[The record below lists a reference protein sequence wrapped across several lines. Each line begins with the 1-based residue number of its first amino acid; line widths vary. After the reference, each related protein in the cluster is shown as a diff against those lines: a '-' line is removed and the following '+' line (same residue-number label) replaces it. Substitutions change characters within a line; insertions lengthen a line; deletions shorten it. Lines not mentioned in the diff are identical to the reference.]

1 MAKNQEKKQMR
12 VIRET
17 QVNTPE
23 SLLTI
28 EQGATVEVSCVDFA
42 PFSTVKSASTR
53 LNQRAG
59 FTEFEVTTSDNDD
72 NAVLLLFWSS
82 TTRTSVTSSATSHHI
97 ASHTQGQYSKRM
109 PFFSPQASIAERE
122 RSSPFFAP
130 KCSTR

>member
-1 MAKNQEKKQMR
+1 MAKKQEKNQMR

-23 SLLTI
+23 SMLTI

-59 FTEFEVTTSDNDD
+59 FTEFEVTTPDNG
-72 NAVLLLFWSS
+72 
-82 TTRTSVTSSATSHHI
+82 ATI
-97 ASHTQGQYSKRM
+97 IIKRNKNNN
-109 PFFSPQASIAERE
+109 Q
-122 RSSPFFAP
+122 
-130 KCSTR
+130 